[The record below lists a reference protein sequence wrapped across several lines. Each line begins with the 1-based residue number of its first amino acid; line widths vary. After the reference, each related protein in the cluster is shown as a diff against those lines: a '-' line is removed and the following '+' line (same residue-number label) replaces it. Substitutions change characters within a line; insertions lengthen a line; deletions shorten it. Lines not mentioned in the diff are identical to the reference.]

1 MILVFF
7 QQQINR
13 PLMPYR
19 RLPNTDA
26 ARMKALKAALDKGK
40 TLPPF
45 NLSFSQHSLRKLQAF
60 TPTYEQALV
69 LQKQSFEQQI
79 KKNNLYKEALQKA
92 RLYIS
97 HFIQVTNLAIIRGE
111 FPLKTRKYFGLGD
124 NSTTL
129 PSLKTEKEVI
139 EIGEQIINGETERI
153 RHGVTCVTNPTIAVV
168 KVRYEL
174 FLDAYNYQKTLQ
186 KKNKLLLEK
195 LANLRNEA
203 NQIILQIWNEVE
215 DSYKDLPEDMKRE
228 KASQYGLAYV
238 YRKNELQKVRFMETN
253 QKDIG

>member
-1 MILVFF
+1 
-7 QQQINR
+7 
-13 PLMPYR
+13 MPYR
-19 RLPNTDA
+19 RLPNTDT

-40 TLPPF
+40 ALPPF

-60 TPTYEQALV
+60 TPVYEHALI

-97 HFIQVTNLAIIRGE
+97 HFIQVTNLAIVRGE
-111 FPLKTRKYFGLGD
+111 LSPNTRKYFRLSD

-139 EIGEQIINGETERI
+139 EIGEQIIHGETERI

-174 FLDAYNYQKTLQ
+174 FMDAYNYQKTLQ
-186 KKNKLLLEK
+186 KKNKLLLDK

-215 DSYKDLPEDMKRE
+215 ENYKDLPEDMKRE
-228 KASQYGLAYV
+228 KASEYGLAYV
-238 YRKNELQKVRFMETN
+238 YRKNELQKVRFLETN

>member
-1 MILVFF
+1 
-7 QQQINR
+7 
-13 PLMPYR
+13 MPYR

-26 ARMKALKAALDKGK
+26 ARIKALKAALDKGK

-45 NLSFSQHSLRKLQAF
+45 SLSFSQHSLRKLQAF
-60 TPTYEQALV
+60 TPAYEHALK

-97 HFIQVTNLAIIRGE
+97 HFIQVTNLAIVRGE
-111 FPLKTRKYFGLGD
+111 LSSDTRKFFRFNG

-139 EIGEQIINGETERI
+139 EIGEQIIVGETERI

-174 FLDAYNYQKTLQ
+174 FMEAYNYQKTLQ
-186 KKNKLLLEK
+186 KKNKLLLAK
-195 LANLRNEA
+195 LANLRTDA

-215 DSYKDLPEDMKRE
+215 DKYKDLPEDMKRE
-228 KASQYGLAYV
+228 KASQYGLSYV
-238 YRKNELQKVRFMETN
+238 YRKNELHKVRFLETK